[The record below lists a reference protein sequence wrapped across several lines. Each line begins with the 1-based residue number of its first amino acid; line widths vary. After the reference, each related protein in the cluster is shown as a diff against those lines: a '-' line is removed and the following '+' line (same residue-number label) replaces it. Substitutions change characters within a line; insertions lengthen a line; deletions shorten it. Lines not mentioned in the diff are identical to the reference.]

1 MSVLTSAL
9 VSNPKETQQVAA
21 DEEEGVGRSQ
31 WKQVEGKTQKWW
43 HEQTTLLTCMKC
55 HIEIR

>member
-1 MSVLTSAL
+1 MSMLTSAL

-21 DEEEGVGRSQ
+21 NEEGVGRSR

-43 HEQTTLLTCMKC
+43 GEQTTLLTCMKC
-55 HIEIR
+55 HIETR